1 MKTLYIMRHGKA
13 EEAYDKADYKR
24 KLVSK
29 GIKRSQKTAQR
40 LLKNNEIPQ
49 LILCSNACRALDTA
63 KVVAEEL
70 SIAQEHIQ
78 AAKEL
83 YLAPVSVLMDS
94 FYAMDNILE
103 HVLVVG
109 HNPGLS
115 ELVTHLSGE
124 LIDWM
129 PTSSLFALSFD
140 TDKWEEINTA
150 KSTIAFSVFPKK

>member
-70 SIAQEHIQ
+70 SITQGHIQ

-94 FYAMDNILE
+94 LYTIENSTDQ
-103 HVLVVG
+103 VLLVG

-115 ELVTHLSGE
+115 ELVNHLSGN

-129 PTSSLFALSFD
+129 PTSSLFALTFD
-140 TDKWEEINTA
+140 TNHWEDIHTA
-150 KSTIAFSVFPKK
+150 KTNIAFSIFPKK